1 MAIIF
6 SGITYN
12 FPVAIETAS
21 NTQSDFPQV
30 LFPYLKFK
38 SEKRTKFFEKILHKK
53 ITEMPENY
61 SLNT

>member
-12 FPVAIETAS
+12 FPVAIETVS

-38 SEKRTKFFEKILHKK
+38 SEKRTKFLEKYCIKK
-53 ITEMPENY
+53 
-61 SLNT
+61 